1 MSKINPNKPKQ
12 YFIVPAFNAEG
23 KIVFYILAT
32 YYGNAMKRLESGI
45 KTYAHAVRRLA
56 YWQRDA
62 A

>member
-32 YYGNAMKRLESGI
+32 YYGNAMERLESGI

-56 YWQRDA
+56 Y
-62 A
+62 